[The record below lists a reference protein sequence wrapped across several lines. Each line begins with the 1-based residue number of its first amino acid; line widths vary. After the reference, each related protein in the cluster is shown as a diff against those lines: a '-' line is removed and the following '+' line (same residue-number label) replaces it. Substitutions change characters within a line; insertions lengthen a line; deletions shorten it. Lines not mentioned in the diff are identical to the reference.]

1 MTPDPSMPVSSKQQD
16 ARESTREVMVQV
28 QSAGSIVRSIDV
40 RPASRLEVQPL
51 VVNHHYLHSMPAGAR
66 ACYGIYLFGDLHG
79 AAVFTAGARQGHK
92 LLAAARPQD
101 VVTLAR
107 LWLSDTLPRNSE
119 SRVLGIVLRSLKK
132 TTDWKLILSYADPL
146 AGHTGIIYRA
156 SGWLYLGQ
164 TEANSYV
171 DLGDNTLHHPRS
183 IYSRYGSNNIRHLRA
198 TGVPARRVAQP
209 GKHRYAYVL
218 DPAWRWRVR

>member
-1 MTPDPSMPVSSKQQD
+1 MPDPAVPESSKQQD
-16 ARESTREVMVQV
+16 ARESTRETAVQV
-28 QSAGSIVRSIDV
+28 RPSGSIVRSIHV
-40 RPASRLEVQPL
+40 QPVSRSVVQPL

-66 ACYGIYLFGDLHG
+66 VCFGIYLHNDLHG
-79 AAVFTAGARQGHK
+79 AVVFTAGARQGHK
-92 LLAAARPQD
+92 LLAAAKPQD

-107 LWLSDTLPRNSE
+107 LWLSDELPRNSE
-119 SRVLGIVLRSLKK
+119 SRVLGVVLRTLRQ
-132 TTDWKLILSYADPL
+132 TTDWKLILSYADPT

-164 TEANSYV
+164 TESNSYV